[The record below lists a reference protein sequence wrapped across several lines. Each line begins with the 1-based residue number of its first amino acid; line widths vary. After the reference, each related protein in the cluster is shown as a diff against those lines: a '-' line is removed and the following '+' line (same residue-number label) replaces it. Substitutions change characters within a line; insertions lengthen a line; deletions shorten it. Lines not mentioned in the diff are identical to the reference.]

1 MAATDMTQGNAGT
14 HLLSYS
20 IPLVLGNLFQLAY
33 NAVDSMIV
41 GQFLGKDALA
51 AVGNAG
57 PVMNLV
63 ILGIS
68 GICIGASV
76 LMSEMYGAGKTELL
90 KKELSTVLILGMWFC
105 LAVTVLGIGF
115 SGWMMTMLRTPEKA
129 WGQAVVYLRIIF
141 LGAPFTFIYNALAA
155 GLKSM
160 GDSKTPL
167 RFLIA
172 SSVLNGALDL
182 ILIGVFHMGIT
193 CSAATTVVAEAV
205 SALLCIWYIRRK
217 IPLLRL
223 SRKEFLVDSGLLKKT
238 LRYGSITAF
247 QQACQPVGKLLIQR
261 AVNPLG
267 VDIAAA
273 FAAVNRVDDFA
284 FTPEQS
290 ISHGITIFVAQNR
303 GAGNWKRID
312 QGFFAGLC
320 LELAYWVI
328 IGLAILLFREPVMSL
343 FVSGESAQNREVIAA
358 GCQYLGMMALF
369 YLLPGLTNGF
379 QGYFRGMGNMS
390 MTLLGTAVQTSL
402 RVVCAYALTPSMGI
416 SGVAA
421 ACAAGWSVMLAVE
434 IPFYFRSRKKK

>member
-1 MAATDMTQGNAGT
+1 MAATDMTQGNAGK

-115 SGWMMTMLRTPEKA
+115 SGWMMTMLRAPQKA

-193 CSAATTVVAEAV
+193 CSAVTTVAAEAV

-267 VDIAAA
+267 VDVAAA

>member
-267 VDIAAA
+267 VDVAAA

-320 LELAYWVI
+320 LELAYWMI